1 MQHVII
7 VLPGQWRLIRDMLKE
22 TQSLDVI
29 AEFVL
34 QIFETFKIALRNK
47 KCCIL

>member
-7 VLPGQWRLIRDMLKE
+7 VFPGQWRLIRDMLKE

-29 AEFVL
+29 QSYISQVL
-34 QIFETFKIALRNK
+34 
-47 KCCIL
+47 